1 MIRSRKPIACLRCLG
16 VPRVA
21 LLRTSAPF
29 ISGRI
34 RSRCKVEGYGK
45 PGKYRCFRSRN
56 LSVRLARFATST
68 KRPPMARTGWS
79 FGRGG
84 LPSAPRSPASS
95 TKQACKDA
103 PLKELWPPSRVAIG
117 SAAHAGSAIENFY
130 RECANGSP
138 GCQGQANCTRQCA
151 PTLSLLAHHRI
162 DYRHREDAGGQREPR
177 VWGQPPGAAGRTCTL
192 SYRGAVLAIGTA
204 VRCGSG
210 TPCDRRSARRTSTP
224 GSFDLKGSKGTRRSR
239 SRPG

>member
-1 MIRSRKPIACLRCLG
+1 MHAFVALGFHVLRAANVGPLYLSQGARSRD
-16 VPRVA
+16 
-21 LLRTSAPF
+21 
-29 ISGRI
+29 
-34 RSRCKVEGYGK
+34 GK

-138 GCQGQANCTRQCA
+138 GCQGQANCWNCTRQCA

-162 DYRHREDAGGQREPR
+162 DYRHREGESRAARGG
-177 VWGQPPGAAGRTCTL
+177 GRT
-192 SYRGAVLAIGTA
+192 YGASS
-204 VRCGSG
+204 R
-210 TPCDRRSARRTSTP
+210 DRRREFRSTGVACSASAARGSMRQRVPPRQLGAMPAASESPACGVSPRRCRP
-224 GSFDLKGSKGTRRSR
+224 YLHLKL
-239 SRPG
+239 